1 SSATASPK
9 AAKKKRVAPKQ
20 KPGFNLMEE
29 IKQMVASAEHRRG
42 LSVVAIKKTLDAKGY
57 KPETHKHQVRAS
69 LKRLT
74 DSGILIQTT
83 GVGATGSFKL
93 NKDNA
98 AKKPTP
104 RGKKA
109 AAAKKASP
117 RKKLTA
123 KEPSSRKKP
132 SVPKRVIKAK
142 SPAAKKPPKAAVS
155 KKPKSAKKPVKKAVK
170 KPSAPKRPSGKTAK
184 PFRKAPAAKKTPAK
198 KK

>member
-1 SSATASPK
+1 MAETAPAAVQPPAAATASPK

-69 LKRLT
+69 LKRLA
-74 DSGILIQTT
+74 DRGILIQTT
-83 GVGATGSFKL
+83 GIGATGSFKL

-104 RGKKA
+104 RGRRQRPPRKLLHGRNLQRKSQVHA
-109 AAAKKASP
+109 RNHLCPRESSKPSLPLPRSP
-117 RKKLTA
+117 RKL
-123 KEPSSRKKP
+123 P
-132 SVPKRVIKAK
+132 
-142 SPAAKKPPKAAVS
+142 
-155 KKPKSAKKPVKKAVK
+155 
-170 KPSAPKRPSGKTAK
+170 
-184 PFRKAPAAKKTPAK
+184 
-198 KK
+198 